1 MKQLLQKLTETF
13 SPSGYEHTIRD
24 VIRAEIRSLADDI
37 RVDALGN
44 LIARK
49 RPVSAR
55 AAAKRPRPEN
65 GKRIMIAA
73 HMDEIGLIVS
83 HVDANG
89 FVRFAPIGTLMGRYL
104 AGSRVRFLNG
114 VQGVVGYDRLEKF
127 HDAPPA
133 EKIFIDVGAS
143 GKKDC
148 PVKIGDVA
156 AFDRS
161 FQDLGKR
168 VVAKSLDNRAGVL
181 VAIETLRALKAS
193 PNDVYF
199 VFTTQEEVG
208 VRGAG
213 TSAYGIEPEIA
224 IAVDVTP
231 AGDTPDALRLEVAL
245 GKGPAIKIRDVGM
258 LADARVVDWMI
269 RAAEKAGIPYQ
280 REVLTVGS
288 TDAMAIQVSRAGVM
302 AGALSIPVRYVHSPS
317 EMIDF
322 DDLRE
327 TVRLLTALLKSPVV
341 LK

>member
-1 MKQLLQKLTETF
+1 MKKLLQKLTETF
-13 SPSGYEHTIRD
+13 SPSGYENEIRD
-24 VIRAEIRSLADDI
+24 VIRAEIRSLADEV

-44 LIARK
+44 LIAHK
-49 RPVSAR
+49 RSAPAR
-55 AAAKRPRPEN
+55 ARGKSAVSGK

-83 HVDANG
+83 HVDRNG
-89 FVRFAPIGTLMGRYL
+89 FVRFAPIGGVLGRYL
-104 AGSRVRFLNG
+104 LGGRVRFLNG
-114 VQGVVGYDRLEKF
+114 TRGLVGYDRLEKY
-127 HDAPPA
+127 HEVPGV

-143 GKKDC
+143 SEKDC
-148 PVKIGDVA
+148 PVKVGDVA

-168 VVAKSLDNRAGVL
+168 VIAKSLDNRAGVL
-181 VAIETLRALKAS
+181 VAIETLRALRS
-193 PNDVYF
+193 TPNDVYF

-208 VRGAG
+208 VRGAAV
-213 TSAYGIEPEIA
+213 SAFGIEPEIA

-231 AGDTPDALRLEVAL
+231 SGDTPDALKLEVGL

-258 LADARVVDWMI
+258 LADARVVAWMI
-269 RAAEKAGIPYQ
+269 RTAEKAGIPYQ

-288 TDAMAIQVSRAGVM
+288 TDATAIQVSRAGVR
-302 AGALSIPVRYVHSPS
+302 AGALSVPVRYVHSPS

-322 DDLRE
+322 DDLKG
-327 TVRLLTALLKSPVV
+327 TLKLLTALLKAPVN